1 MKVRPLLNFA
11 VTGVMLLILSGAFVQ
26 VLIVGHD
33 LHDATRMGKI
43 LFFSQWM
50 LLVIPVG
57 IIPFIMNWK
66 QPLGKLSLF
75 VLAWLGWILLRGKVG
90 GIWYDEK
97 FFWLAGCFAFF
108 VIASSILQTALNR
121 ERSILFYIPAISIV
135 LVAAAEAII
144 GLLQLYG
151 LHRIYHS
158 LFKVTGT
165 FFNPAPYAGFLVA
178 SLPSALLLTNM
189 KQNTISRVCSWLGW
203 TTVFLVLTVIPP
215 THSRAAYLGL
225 MSTILVWV
233 FFRYKPLLYLKR
245 VLNTRL
251 KKRLAFILAPLILLI
266 LVTGLY
272 WFKKDSASGRLLIW
286 KVALSTIKEQ
296 PLTGHGF
303 NTLQATLAPAQ
314 AVYFAEGKG
323 SDGEKM
329 LAGSVRWAFNESLQI
344 ASETGLIG
352 LLLLH

>member
-90 GIWYDEK
+90 GI
-97 FFWLAGCFAFF
+97 C
-108 VIASSILQTALNR
+108 
-121 ERSILFYIPAISIV
+121 
-135 LVAAAEAII
+135 
-144 GLLQLYG
+144 
-151 LHRIYHS
+151 
-158 LFKVTGT
+158 
-165 FFNPAPYAGFLVA
+165 
-178 SLPSALLLTNM
+178 
-189 KQNTISRVCSWLGW
+189 
-203 TTVFLVLTVIPP
+203 
-215 THSRAAYLGL
+215 LGL
-225 MSTILVWV
+225 MSKILVWV

-251 KKRLAFILAPLILLI
+251 KKRLAFILAPLILL
-266 LVTGLY
+266 
-272 WFKKDSASGRLLIW
+272 
-286 KVALSTIKEQ
+286 
-296 PLTGHGF
+296 
-303 NTLQATLAPAQ
+303 
-314 AVYFAEGKG
+314 
-323 SDGEKM
+323 
-329 LAGSVRWAFNESLQI
+329 
-344 ASETGLIG
+344 
-352 LLLLH
+352 